1 MKIGEREVGLT
12 PTEFQLLSALVQDA
26 GRTVSHD
33 TLLRRVWG
41 PEYSNRRDYLKLYI
55 WYLRQKIEE
64 DPRNPVRILSE
75 RGQGYRLVVE
85 TAESGA

>member
-1 MKIGEREVGLT
+1 
-12 PTEFQLLSALVQDA
+12 LLSALIQDA

-55 WYLRQKIEE
+55 WYLRQKIES
-64 DPRNPVRILSE
+64 DPKNPTRILSE

-85 TAESGA
+85 PQEAQT